1 MEHVKVIVAS
11 EDAMV
16 REPLM
21 KYFSEWGMETLE
33 FTEPPKNST
42 VEQLSPQLI
51 FTEKKYL
58 RNYELMNENTN
69 GQCELT
75 AKPAIVI
82 IVKPTEK
89 MPLLED
95 VGNSCILKMPYSPAS
110 LFNTV
115 KQALCSNAM
124 EFSMEAVLAKLDI
137 ILSML
142 IKESNPAYQSTIHEA
157 IECKSDKIFP
167 LEKKSM
173 LDNQCGIIPKSKMLI
188 SSLLKEA
195 ENNSELCRYEGQLH
209 LLKQYLAEL
218 ECEQISHANDPDLDP
233 LLASDL
239 LKTHS
244 LSRKEAKVFSLITK
258 DMTTEEIADKLFI
271 SPETVKSHRRNIRKK
286 LSLVGNKVSLGDF
299 IHHLH
304 DDSDTFSISNNAFK
318 KTKLAC

>member
-1 MEHVKVIVAS
+1 MEHVKVIVAC

-33 FTEPPKNST
+33 FTEPPKISI
-42 VEQLSPQLI
+42 VKHLSPQLI
-51 FTEKKYL
+51 FTEKKFL
-58 RNYELMNENTN
+58 GNYEFMSESTN
-69 GQCELT
+69 GQFEMT
-75 AKPAIVI
+75 AKPGIVV

-89 MPLLED
+89 MPLIED
-95 VGNSCILKMPYSPAS
+95 VGHNCILKMPYSPAS

-124 EFSMEAVLAKLDI
+124 DLSMGAVLAKLDI
-137 ILSML
+137 IHSML
-142 IKESNPAYQSTIHEA
+142 MKGSSPAYQSTIHEA
-157 IECKSDKIFP
+157 FECKSDETFS
-167 LEKKSM
+167 LEKKLM

-195 ENNSELCRYEGQLH
+195 ENNSELSQYEGQLH
-209 LLKQYLAEL
+209 LLRRYLAEL
-218 ECEQISHANDPDLDP
+218 EYEHLSHVDDPDLDP
-233 LLASDL
+233 LLVSDL

-244 LSRKEAKVFSLITK
+244 LSRKEVKVFSLITK

-304 DDSDTFSISNNAFK
+304 DDNGIVSIPNDAFK
-318 KTKLAC
+318 KTKVAC